1 MIYEKIF
8 LDVPNEGEPVLLTAY
23 LPENSDQIDPDRTRK
38 TVILCPGGGYRFVSD
53 REAEPVAL
61 QLLAADINVFILTY
75 NVFTKEQF
83 PQQQLELARAIQYVK
98 ENAQRYHVKDGKV
111 IVMGFSA
118 GGHLACCLGTMY
130 NDPILTKPLNASPED
145 IRPDGMVLS
154 YPVITAG
161 QFAHEDSFRRL
172 FGTEDRSVWE
182 QGSLEKRVH
191 PGTPPTFLWT
201 TYEDALVPMENT
213 LLLANALRK
222 NGVSME
228 LHIFPHGPHGL
239 SINTPNVY
247 GPKVQSVS
255 FTAPEINVWLSL
267 AQRWIDEL

>member
-111 IVMGFSA
+111 IVKGA
-118 GGHLACCLGTMY
+118 LG
-130 NDPILTKPLNASPED
+130 
-145 IRPDGMVLS
+145 
-154 YPVITAG
+154 IT
-161 QFAHEDSFRRL
+161 
-172 FGTEDRSVWE
+172 
-182 QGSLEKRVH
+182 
-191 PGTPPTFLWT
+191 GTPK
-201 TYEDALVPMENT
+201 D
-213 LLLANALRK
+213 
-222 NGVSME
+222 S
-228 LHIFPHGPHGL
+228 
-239 SINTPNVY
+239 
-247 GPKVQSVS
+247 S
-255 FTAPEINVWLSL
+255 FTIQSFTSTM
-267 AQRWIDEL
+267 R